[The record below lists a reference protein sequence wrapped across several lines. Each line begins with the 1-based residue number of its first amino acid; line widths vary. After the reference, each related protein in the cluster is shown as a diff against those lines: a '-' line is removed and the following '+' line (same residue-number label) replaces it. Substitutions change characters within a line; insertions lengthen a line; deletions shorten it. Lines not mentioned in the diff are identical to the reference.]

1 MKYYIRQNNELDC
14 GITSVKILSSILHK
28 DEEYLFDL
36 ENQRL
41 SSMMDL
47 KKELKKRNIEAEGF
61 YIDDFNELKKI
72 RNAIILIKENT
83 LNHFVILK
91 KITKKFVHLIDPKLG
106 KRIID
111 INYFK
116 TIFTKN
122 ALVVQKV
129 NKKKKINKDHY
140 FMYKISYF
148 ISFLIDFSLIYVLT
162 YIINIE
168 GQILYTSLV
177 IVSILLNLAFKFF
190 IALSF
195 SASIEKKMIMP
206 LFKFKMDIDELKICQ
221 EYKVKMI
228 EDSFKN
234 RAYIYIAFFTA
245 IILIKNSVYNLISIF
260 ACFIYLYGYFKV
272 GEYKTIIESDVYNH
286 LESDLKIEKSQY
298 LKIKKKSSFY
308 LFISIG
314 LKIIL
319 VIISLFVS
327 AFINYINNYSS
338 FIFLSVNFFMCL
350 TLNKLITSVY
360 ENDYVFR
367 EKFNETKYNFLKII
381 KRYKDGNS

>member
-28 DEEYLFDL
+28 DEEYLFNL

-91 KITKKFVHLIDPKLG
+91 KITKKFVYLIDPKLG

-122 ALVVQKV
+122 ALVVQKI
-129 NKKKKINKDHY
+129 NKKKIIKKDHY
-140 FMYKISYF
+140 FMHKISYF

-206 LFKFKMDIDELKICQ
+206 LFKFKMDINELNICQ
-221 EYKVKMI
+221 KYKVKMI

-234 RAYIYIAFFTA
+234 RAYIYIAFFIA
-245 IILIKNSVYNLISIF
+245 LILIKNSVYNLISIF
-260 ACFIYLYGYFKV
+260 SCFIYLYGYFKV
-272 GEYKTIIESDVYNH
+272 GEYKTIIESDIYNH
-286 LESDLKIEKSQY
+286 IERDLKIDKSQY
-298 LKIKKKSSFY
+298 LKMKKKSSFY

-314 LKIIL
+314 LKTIL
-319 VIISLFVS
+319 VIISIFVS

-367 EKFNETKYNFLKII
+367 EKFNETKYNFLKIE
-381 KRYKDGNS
+381 KRYKDGNR